1 MRFSTLRRLPRVA
14 QVGCR
19 VALIL
24 ASICLGA
31 IINIANVHARPPH
44 PKAPVIATGVLPPTV
59 RTALLQAGVLPSSM
73 SVVVERIDEARPI
86 LSVNAKRA
94 MIPAS
99 TIKLLT
105 TFAGLSIL
113 GPDFRWQT
121 KAYADGELKNGIL
134 RGNLY
139 IKGSGDP
146 KLIPEELID
155 LVEQIRQAGVVSI
168 EGDLVLD
175 KSYFADSTRYVK
187 WFDEN
192 ANAPYKVNPDPLLY
206 AFKSLTFT
214 LTPQANGE
222 MLIMATPPLEQLY
235 ITDTLHITP
244 GACAGGPAAV
254 VPAVQFTADGST
266 RVAFSGEYPLACGT
280 RVKSVSVLDHTQFFA
295 RGFLALWRQSGGT
308 FSGHVREGPHL
319 NEAKLVGLHKGPVL
333 AEIVQDINKFS
344 NNSMANNLFLTIGAQ
359 SAKPPADL
367 AKSVG
372 AIKQWLHRTSLT
384 MPELVISNGS
394 GLSNEARISARSL
407 AALLRAANQSSVA
420 QAFVE
425 SLPIVGVDGTMRYR
439 LLNTPLVGRARIK
452 TGTLNEVRAIAGYV
466 SAANGASYIV
476 VSMINDP
483 RAPAAQAAHDAL
495 LEWVYQRLH

>member
-1 MRFSTLRRLPRVA
+1 MLFSILHRLPLAARDM
-14 QVGCR
+14 CR
-19 VALIL
+19 VALMF

-31 IINIANVHARPPH
+31 IINIADVHARST
-44 PKAPVIATGVLPPTV
+44 PKKASVITAGVLPPTV
-59 RTALLQAGVLPSSM
+59 RAALRQAGVKPSSM
-73 SVVVERIDEARPI
+73 SVVVERIDAARPI
-86 LSVNAKRA
+86 LSVNARRA

-99 TIKLLT
+99 TIKLVT

-121 KAYADGELKNGIL
+121 KAYVDGELKNGVL
-134 RGNLY
+134 QGNLY

-155 LVEQIRQAGVVSI
+155 LVEQIRQAGVVRI

-214 LTPQANGE
+214 LTPQADGK
-222 MLIMATPPLEQLY
+222 MLISATPPFEQLY
-235 ITDTLHITP
+235 ITDTLRITP
-244 GACAGGPAAV
+244 GLCAGWPAAV
-254 VPAVQFTADGST
+254 VPAVQFAADGST

-308 FSGHVREGPHL
+308 FSGHVREGPYL
-319 NEAKLVGLHKGPVL
+319 SEARLVGLHKGPVL
-333 AEIVQDINKFS
+333 AEIVRDINKFS

-359 SAKPPADL
+359 SVKPPADL

-372 AIKQWLHRTSLT
+372 AIKQWLRRTGLV
-384 MPELVISNGS
+384 MPEFFISNGS

-407 AALLRAANQSSVA
+407 AALLRAANQSPVA

-425 SLPIVGVDGTMRYR
+425 SFPIVGVDGTMRHR

-495 LEWVYQRLH
+495 LEWVYQRPH